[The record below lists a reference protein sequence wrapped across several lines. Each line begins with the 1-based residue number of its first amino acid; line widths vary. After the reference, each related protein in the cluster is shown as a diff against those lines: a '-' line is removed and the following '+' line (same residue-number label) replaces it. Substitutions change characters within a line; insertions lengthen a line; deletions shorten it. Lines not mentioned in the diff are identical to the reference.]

1 MLGHTPSPTLPRPRL
16 VKILTSEFMF
26 ENLAICLPTDYLP
39 TTETVFSFQLSFE
52 IIVFV
57 YCRHKNKYTTSMEA
71 LFLFFKTELFTWFFV
86 AESVANGFID
96 AAFVTAHARLYG
108 SLQEVKNSKF

>member
-1 MLGHTPSPTLPRPRL
+1 
-16 VKILTSEFMF
+16 
-26 ENLAICLPTDYLP
+26 
-39 TTETVFSFQLSFE
+39 
-52 IIVFV
+52 
-57 YCRHKNKYTTSMEA
+57 MEA